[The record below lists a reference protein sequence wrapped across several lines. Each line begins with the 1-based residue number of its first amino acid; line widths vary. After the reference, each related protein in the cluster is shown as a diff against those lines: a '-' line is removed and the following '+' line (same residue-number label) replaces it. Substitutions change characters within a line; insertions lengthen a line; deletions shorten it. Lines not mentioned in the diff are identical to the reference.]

1 MALFAK
7 NKPTQRLDF
16 EGGFVELQYISKG
29 VKDEIKR
36 RTMEVYGSIDN
47 EELKALQ
54 KSQNDDEIPVSL
66 IGSAGKILEIQY
78 YKLAHAIRSWSDN
91 AEITEETV
99 KELDED
105 IFDKISQKIDG
116 MNALKQTDE
125 KN

>member
-105 IFDKISQKIDG
+105 IFDKISQKIDE

>member
-1 MALFAK
+1 MPLFAK
-7 NKPTQRLDF
+7 NKPTQRMEF
-16 EGGFVELQYISKG
+16 EGGFVEVQYLSKG

-47 EELKALQ
+47 EELKAIQ
-54 KSQNDDEIPVSL
+54 NSQSNDDIPVSL

-91 AEITEETV
+91 AEITEETI

-105 IFDKISQKIDG
+105 IFNEISEKIDE
-116 MNALKQTDE
+116 MNRLKQTDE

>member
-105 IFDKISQKIDG
+105 IFDKISRKIDG